1 MTLVGT
7 EIQLVCIPPKD
18 VRKIWGGVVD
28 MIDAGFAA
36 FDVPMPADIIEQ
48 IEADMRQLWV
58 AVADNKIKAAMLTQ
72 IFEMRSGKVVK
83 ALECGGEDLYSWL
96 PLRTG
101 IEEFAKREH
110 CVRVIVE
117 GRPGWSRLLPDYKMI
132 AVTLE
137 KRI

>member
-1 MTLVGT
+1 MIGT
-7 EIQLVCIPPKD
+7 EIELLCIPPD
-18 VRKIWGGVVD
+18 SVRKIWSGVFH

-36 FDVPMPADIIEQ
+36 FDVPMPTDILEQ
-48 IEADMRQLWV
+48 LEGKTRQLWV
-58 AVADNKIKAAMLTQ
+58 AVADGKIKAAMLTQ
-72 IFEMRSGKVVK
+72 IFEMRSGKICK

-101 IEEFAKREH
+101 IEEFAKREG

-132 AVTLE
+132 GVTLE